1 MLLINRNRW
10 GYFIAFVL
18 LLISYFLIF
27 FIIGKLAR
35 QSESITHSY
44 DIINT
49 LESIKAEITDAE
61 TGVRGYAITKD
72 FHYLK
77 PYNTGSRNV
86 IHLLVTLKALTA
98 AYDPYLQRADSLAR
112 MINKRLSDLKKFIQD
127 FERSGFVLT
136 EEILSSRDANK
147 ILMENIRSLVQEL
160 KGEEQLTMDRRNE
173 VLQRFFKSTTIITVV
188 SLIIALV
195 TIFYSLVMYNR
206 QNKAKE
212 EADRSVRAYSQ
223 ELEARVNELKKVNGE
238 LEELKS
244 IEKFASTGRI
254 ARTIA
259 HEVRNPLTNISLA
272 AEQLKETSGG
282 NEDSDQ
288 LLGMI
293 SRNVNRINQL
303 VSDLLTA
310 TKSQQLEFTS
320 VNINDLVD
328 EALDLARDRIELN
341 RIRVEKHYDKSIC
354 QLSVD
359 IEKIKLSFLNI
370 IVNAIEA
377 MEKDKGVLTITT
389 YNAGSKCIID
399 FGDNGMG
406 MDPETVQKLFDPYFT
421 SKTNGNGLGLTNTQN
436 IILSHKGNIHVR
448 SFKGKGSNFMVTL
461 NTTSD
466 FQEKV

>member
-136 EEILSSRDANK
+136 DEILSSRDANK

-406 MDPETVQKLFDPYFT
+406 MDPDTVQKLFDPYFT

-448 SFKGKGSNFMVTL
+448 SFKGKGSNFIVTL

>member
-112 MINKRLSDLKKFIQD
+112 MINRRLSDLKKFIQD

-136 EEILSSRDANK
+136 DEILSSRDANK

-160 KGEEQLTMDRRNE
+160 KREEQLTMDRRNE

-238 LEELKS
+238 LEELRS

-359 IEKIKLSFLNI
+359 VEKIKLSFLNI

-389 YNAGSKCIID
+389 YNAVSKCIID

-406 MDPETVQKLFDPYFT
+406 IDPETVQKLFDPYFT

-448 SFKGKGSNFMVTL
+448 SFKGKGSNFIVTL

>member
-136 EEILSSRDANK
+136 DEILSSRDANK

-238 LEELKS
+238 LEELRS

-359 IEKIKLSFLNI
+359 VEKIKLSFLNI

-389 YNAGSKCIID
+389 YNAVSKCIID

-406 MDPETVQKLFDPYFT
+406 IDPETVQKLFDPYFT

-448 SFKGKGSNFMVTL
+448 SFKGKGSNFIVTL

>member
-112 MINKRLSDLKKFIQD
+112 MINRRLSDLKKFIQD

-136 EEILSSRDANK
+136 DEILSSRDTNK

-238 LEELKS
+238 LEELRS

-359 IEKIKLSFLNI
+359 VEKIKLSFLNI

-406 MDPETVQKLFDPYFT
+406 IDPETVQKLFDPYFT

-448 SFKGKGSNFMVTL
+448 SFKGKGSNFIVTL

>member
-160 KGEEQLTMDRRNE
+160 KREEQLTMDRRNE

-359 IEKIKLSFLNI
+359 VEKIKLSFLNI

-389 YNAGSKCIID
+389 YNAASKCIID

-406 MDPETVQKLFDPYFT
+406 IDPETVQKLFDPYFT

-448 SFKGKGSNFMVTL
+448 SFKGKGSNFIVTL

>member
-112 MINKRLSDLKKFIQD
+112 MINRRLSDLKKFIQD

-136 EEILSSRDANK
+136 DEILSSRDANK

-160 KGEEQLTMDRRNE
+160 KREEQLTMDRRNE

-212 EADRSVRAYSQ
+212 EADRSVRSYSQ

-238 LEELKS
+238 LEELRS

-359 IEKIKLSFLNI
+359 VEKIKLSFLNI

-389 YNAGSKCIID
+389 YNAVSKCIID

-406 MDPETVQKLFDPYFT
+406 IDPETVQKLFDPYFT

-448 SFKGKGSNFMVTL
+448 SFKGKGSNFIVTL

>member
-136 EEILSSRDANK
+136 DEILSSRDANK

-238 LEELKS
+238 LEELRS

-359 IEKIKLSFLNI
+359 VEKIKLSFLNI

-389 YNAGSKCIID
+389 YNAASKCIID

-406 MDPETVQKLFDPYFT
+406 IDPETVQKLFDPYFT

-448 SFKGKGSNFMVTL
+448 SFKGKGSNFIVTL